1 MAKIKEGKEN
11 ISKLEETLLR
21 LNREYGA
28 GTILCGNTIQMEFD
42 IVDTGSI
49 ALNAAIGI
57 GGAPR
62 GRIME
67 IVGPESSGKTTLLL
81 ELIANAQKAGIKCAM
96 IDMEHHLS
104 GAYAQ
109 SLGVNLDELILSQ
122 PLYGESAMKI
132 AEELIKTKEVG
143 LVAVDSV
150 AALVPKS
157 EVESGVGDPKMAG
170 IARIMSQALRVINPL
185 VEVNNVLLIFTNQI
199 RSNPG
204 GMVAEEPTGGKALRF
219 YAGVRLDMRRIKNDR
234 NEEMSR
240 TKIKVLKNKVGKPF
254 SEIEIDLIWGEG
266 FGKMGEIVDIAEELG
281 IIVLSGSWYK
291 NPGKDGTSIA
301 QGRNAMIQLLKDN
314 PEMAATWKAEII
326 SKLTPVKGE

>member
-170 IARIMSQALRVINPL
+170 IARIGDKDSRNDTKNNGSSTVF
-185 VEVNNVLLIFTNQI
+185 VNG
-199 RSNPG
+199 R
-204 GMVAEEPTGGKALRF
+204 
-219 YAGVRLDMRRIKNDR
+219 GVVRIGDRDTRNDSMLQGSSGVFVNGIGVCRIGDRDSR
-234 NEEMSR
+234 NDSI
-240 TKIKVLKNKVGKPF
+240 TQ
-254 SEIEIDLIWGEG
+254 
-266 FGKMGEIVDIAEELG
+266 
-281 IIVLSGSWYK
+281 GSS
-291 NPGKDGTSIA
+291 DVFAS
-301 QGRNAMIQLLKDN
+301 
-314 PEMAATWKAEII
+314 
-326 SKLTPVKGE
+326 